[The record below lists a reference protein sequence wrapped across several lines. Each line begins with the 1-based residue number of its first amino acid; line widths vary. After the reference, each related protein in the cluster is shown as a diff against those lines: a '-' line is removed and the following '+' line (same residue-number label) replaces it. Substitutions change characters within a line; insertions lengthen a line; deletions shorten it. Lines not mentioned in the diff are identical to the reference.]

1 MANFQTV
8 AKTSDVVPGKL
19 IKVSSDVVIA
29 NVDGEFFAFSS
40 RCPHDNGPL
49 DKGSLNGDIVM
60 CPLHF
65 AQFNVRTGEP
75 LKGGVTKDSVPTFE
89 LRVEGGDIQI
99 SKG

>member
-8 AKTSDVVPGKL
+8 AKTSDVAPGKL
-19 IKVSSDVVIA
+19 IKVAGDVVIA
-29 NVDGEFFAFSS
+29 NVDGEFFAFSC

-49 DKGSLNGDIVM
+49 DKGSLSGDIVM

-75 LKGGVTKDSVPTFE
+75 LKGGVTKDSVPTYE
-89 LRVEGGDIQI
+89 LRLEGDEIQI